1 MKHIRNK
8 LPWHH
13 RHQLEET
20 YLKERKEKLNDKNL
34 KKHTEK
40 DLYFHWEFHPN
51 GITRSDIQKNYEKT
65 CNRTDTI
72 KTQENGK
79 ETEKIIKS
87 FKDGIEN
94 EETGGTFKIKK
105 LTVAYKRPKNLR
117 EHLNPTTLK
126 LQPNMSIL
134 HYLNTPTD

>member
-40 DLYFHWEFHPN
+40 D
-51 GITRSDIQKNYEKT
+51 ITLMESQDQTSKKTTKKIATEQIQSKLKKMEK
-65 CNRTDTI
+65 
-72 KTQENGK
+72 KQ
-79 ETEKIIKS
+79 
-87 FKDGIEN
+87 
-94 EETGGTFKIKK
+94 KK
-105 LTVAYKRPKNLR
+105 
-117 EHLNPTTLK
+117 
-126 LQPNMSIL
+126 
-134 HYLNTPTD
+134 